1 MNEMQKFKI
10 KFVGVKPLLMHNPQM
25 ANPLNPYTREMKK
38 YSSKRNKTEEDHIA
52 MSNIEF
58 IASCYYDEEHGFY
71 IPSENIEA
79 CITAGAK
86 VSKKGKVIPLA
97 VSVLEYKVPLIH
109 KSSAKN
115 PEELFEDMDF
125 QDVRFVTVNRAK
137 ILRTRPRFDQWEL
150 EFTVSLDTTL
160 LDIHEF
166 VQILDHAGQ
175 RAGLGDYR
183 PKYGIFEVSIEQIA

>member
-1 MNEMQKFKI
+1 MELQRFKV

-25 ANPLNPYTREMKK
+25 ANPLNSYARELKK

-58 IASCYYDEEHGFY
+58 IASCYFDKEIGFY

-79 CITAGAK
+79 CITTGAK
-86 VSKKGKVIPLA
+86 VSKKGKTIPLA
-97 VSVLEYKVPLIH
+97 VTVEEFKVPLIH
-109 KSSAKN
+109 RATAKDQQ
-115 PEELFEDMDF
+115 ELFEEDEF

-137 ILRTRPRFDQWEL
+137 ILRTRPRFDQWSV
-150 EFTVSLDTTL
+150 EFTVKLDTTL
-160 LDIHEF
+160 LDTHEF
-166 VQILDHAGQ
+166 IQVLNDAGQ

-183 PKYGIFEVSIEQIA
+183 PKYGIFEVSVEQIS